1 MSDPFFEV
9 KLRYDLIPPVCTKL
23 DFLIER
29 NDNNKK
35 KKVMHRGSIIFKT
48 TG

>member
-35 KKVMHRGSIIFKT
+35 KVMHRGSIIFKT

>member
-1 MSDPFFEV
+1 MPGPFQKV

-35 KKVMHRGSIIFKT
+35 N
-48 TG
+48 